1 MPEHGVAAMVITP
14 GADLR
19 YVAGYDA
26 KPLERLTALVIPATG
41 SSRSWW
47 RRTRRA

>member
-1 MPEHGVAAMVITP
+1 MPEQGVAAMVITP

-26 KPLERLTALVIPATG
+26 KPLER
-41 SSRSWW
+41 SD
-47 RRTRRA
+47 RAGHPGGWLGVHGGAGAGGT